1 MGINR
6 VFKGPKGQTKVG
18 YSPFGMDNIANFT
31 SVCGYL
37 LPVYWD
43 YLEPGDKVD
52 IKNILRTVTQPLTK
66 PAMATISEKIEWFAV
81 PLDQIYKPFKT
92 KYFGI
97 NDVETD
103 LLPTSGYSENLPFCT
118 LLEANKYIQTC
129 PTSLAIQQGIPVAV
143 PTYHEVKRLF
153 DCLGAPAI
161 FGQPVGTGDTIYG
174 SVSLLPFAAYQ
185 KIYYDHFRLTDRIPN
200 DPQAYN
206 LDSMYNPTGL
216 TQANDFARMHKLF
229 ALRKR
234 PYRLDY
240 FTSMKTAPLMGSGD
254 INAAG
259 NDLGKVNQ
267 WLTGLSG
274 VSTMVP
280 DSGSAFP
287 GGGITRGSQTE
298 PTTVNTLRN
307 AQGSITAGS
316 LNSAVSVF
324 NPANIRSMYAVEKLL
339 EVTRR
344 AKKHY
349 DMQVLAH
356 FGIDVPKGLAGECY
370 KLGTHE
376 QFISIGDVISSADT
390 STGVLGERAGRG
402 DSKGFNDKPIKFE
415 AKCHCIL
422 MAIYSAEP
430 YMSYPS
436 TGLDRNLSKT
446 NINDFFKPEFD
457 NLGMQPVFARELQ
470 LDHETSGT
478 PASSY
483 VVGWTPRYQENKAKY
498 NRSFGGCAY
507 NSFKEWTLNRD
518 IDYTQGQLSYQF
530 SRPEFFEVWPTDMNN
545 ILDVQYTGT
554 GNMYSNVYDEDYLI
568 NQIYFDVTKVSKKS
582 IYGVPNL

>member
-1 MGINR
+1 MAINK

-81 PLDQIYKPFKT
+81 PIDQIYKPFKT

-103 LLPTSGYSENLPFCT
+103 LLPTSGYNENLPFCT

-153 DCLGAPAI
+153 DCLGAPSI
-161 FGQPVGTGDTIYG
+161 FGQPVGTGDVIYG

-240 FTSMKTAPLMGSGD
+240 FTSMKTAPLMGAGD
-254 INAAG
+254 VNAAG

-267 WLTGLSG
+267 WLSGLSK
-274 VSTMVP
+274 VSTSVP
-280 DSGSAFP
+280 G
-287 GGGITRGSQTE
+287 
-298 PTTVNTLRN
+298 
-307 AQGSITAGS
+307 
-316 LNSAVSVF
+316 SVF
-324 NPANIRSMYAVEKLL
+324 SNGGDVTPSNAEPSVVAPAITNASANSPTVTAAISYINPTNIRSLYAVEKLL

-402 DSKGFNDKPIKFE
+402 DSKGFNEKPIKFE

-436 TGLDRNLSKT
+436 TGLDRNLAKA

-470 LDHETSGT
+470 LAHEQSGT
-478 PASSY
+478 PASAT

-498 NRSFGGCAY
+498 NRSFCGCAY
-507 NSFKEWTLNRD
+507 NAFREWTLNRD
-518 IDYTQGQLSYQF
+518 IDYTQGQLSSQF
-530 SRPEFFEVWPTDMNN
+530 SRPEFFEVWPTDMNS
-545 ILDVQYTGT
+545 IVDVPYTGT
-554 GNMYSNVYDEDYLI
+554 GNTFSNVYDEDYLI

-582 IYGVPNL
+582 LYGVPNL

>member
-1 MGINR
+1 MAINK
-6 VFKGPKGQTKVG
+6 VFKGPKGQTNVG

-43 YLEPGDKVD
+43 FLEPGDKVD

-81 PLDQIYKPFKT
+81 PIDQIYKPFKT

-103 LLPTSGYSENLPFCT
+103 LLPTSGYNENLPFCT

-129 PTSLAIQQGIPVAV
+129 PSALAIQQGLPVTV

-153 DCLGAPAI
+153 DCLGAPSK

-185 KIYYDHFRLTDRIPN
+185 KIYYDHYRLTDRIPN

-216 TQANDFARMHKLF
+216 TQSSDYLRMHKLF

-259 NDLGKVNQ
+259 VDLGKINQ

-274 VSTMVP
+274 VQTVTPSSASASNLP
-280 DSGSAFP
+280 SGGNTAS
-287 GGGITRGSQTE
+287 SNQE
-298 PTTVNTLRN
+298 PTSVRIPISGGTAGATQNQLQSVF
-307 AQGSITAGS
+307 GSI
-316 LNSAVSVF
+316 
-324 NPANIRSMYAVEKLL
+324 NPSNIRSMYAVEKLL

-344 AKKHY
+344 SKKHY

-390 STGVLGERAGRG
+390 SSGVLGERAGRG
-402 DSKGFNDKPIKFE
+402 DSKGFNEKPIKFE

-470 LDHETSGT
+470 LDHEGSGT
-478 PASSY
+478 PASAT

-507 NSFKEWTLNRD
+507 NAFKEWTLNRD

-530 SRPEFFEVWPTDMNN
+530 SRPEF
-545 ILDVQYTGT
+545 LKYGL
-554 GNMYSNVYDEDYLI
+554 LI
-568 NQIYFDVTKVSKKS
+568 
-582 IYGVPNL
+582 